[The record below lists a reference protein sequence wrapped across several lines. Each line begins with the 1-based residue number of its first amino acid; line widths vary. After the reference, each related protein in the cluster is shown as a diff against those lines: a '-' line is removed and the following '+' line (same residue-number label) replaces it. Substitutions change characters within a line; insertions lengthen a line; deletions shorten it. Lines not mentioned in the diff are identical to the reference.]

1 MMEKL
6 QRSQKAVEHY
16 MKEQAHKNML
26 VQEQRKLQDE
36 DMKKVHMRAKRL
48 ATKKKYQILEKEDN
62 DKKKRKYKS
71 KHIELYLNSGGS

>member
-1 MMEKL
+1 MEKL

-36 DMKKVHMRAKRL
+36 DMKKVHMRAKSL